1 MVAHYFSYSERYVD
15 TCLYGW
21 FFLYAIFSCFF
32 SFVLCWSGWSMDGE
46 WGWEAFC
53 IMHTLARTSD
63 ECRKPCTEI
72 MWMNLDAVEAT
83 IRLITMPVCVPC
95 SFVAAVV
102 SIRLGD
108 TRSLSRIF
116 YFRFHLRPRRI
127 LRMSYY
133 YLHNAEK
140 CSLVVSTGIP
150 MKKVFGATLDSLA
163 P

>member
-1 MVAHYFSYSERYVD
+1 MPVWMVLLVCD
-15 TCLYGW
+15 
-21 FFLYAIFSCFF
+21 FLLFFF

-72 MWMNLDAVEAT
+72 MWMNLDAVEAS
-83 IRLITMPVCVPC
+83 IRLITMPVCVLC

-116 YFRFHLRPRRI
+116 YFRFHLHPRRI

>member
-1 MVAHYFSYSERYVD
+1 
-15 TCLYGW
+15 
-21 FFLYAIFSCFF
+21 
-32 SFVLCWSGWSMDGE
+32 MDGE

-53 IMHTLARTSD
+53 IMHTLARMSD

-83 IRLITMPVCVPC
+83 IRLITMPVCVLC